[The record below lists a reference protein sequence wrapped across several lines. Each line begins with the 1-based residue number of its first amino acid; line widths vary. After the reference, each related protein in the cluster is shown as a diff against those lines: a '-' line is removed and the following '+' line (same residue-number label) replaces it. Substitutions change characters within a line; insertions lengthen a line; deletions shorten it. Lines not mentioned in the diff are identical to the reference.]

1 LFTKSVDIV
10 IILKCMKIPL
20 ILFMILQ
27 CGLVLGQ
34 SPNDI
39 LNVLII
45 NKTITQQQADS
56 LRAEAAINQQETDAK
71 RKSFAVNASRLIQL
85 SGFTQLRYLQ
95 MEEKGKRSGFDIRR
109 ARLDI
114 KGSITPY
121 FAYRLQTEFADK
133 PKILDATGEIK
144 LTDYFIVTAGQFKI
158 PFSMENL
165 TSSNKLEMIDR
176 SQVVEALVARGKD
189 VIGNQN
195 GRDIG
200 IQIGGGVLKK
210 NGIPL
215 LEYRIGLFNGSGIN
229 IADTANDAKDIA
241 GRLVLNPVKGLSFG
255 GGYYGGYGKANKPN
269 VEGISQA
276 RNRLGFEASY
286 VLSRFSVKGEY
297 IFGSDKEI
305 DRAGW
310 YLQTGYFI
318 IPQKFQLLAK
328 YDFFDLNTATA
339 NTTSISYVVGGNF
352 NFNSWSRLQ
361 IFYTIRAEQV
371 KSVIN
376 NYLAVQ
382 FQVGF

>member
-1 LFTKSVDIV
+1 
-10 IILKCMKIPL
+10 MKPAL
-20 ILFMILQ
+20 ILF
-27 CGLVLGQ
+27 LVFQWSMLFGQ
-34 SPNDI
+34 NTNDI
-39 LNVLII
+39 LNVLIS

-56 LRAEAAINQQETDAK
+56 LRAEAAIKQQDTDANK
-71 RKSFAVNASRLIQL
+71 KLFPFNASRLMQI
-85 SGFTQLRYLQ
+85 SGFTQLRYVQ

-114 KGSITPY
+114 KGSISPY
-121 FAYRLQTEFADK
+121 FSYRLQTEFADK
-133 PKILDATGEIK
+133 PKLLDATGEIK
-144 LTDYFIVTAGQFKI
+144 LADYFVITAGQFKV

-165 TSSNKLEMIDR
+165 ASSNKLEMIDR

-200 IQIGGGVLKK
+200 IQIGGGFLKK

-215 LEYRIGLFNGSGIN
+215 IEYRLGAFNGSGIN
-229 IADTANDAKDIA
+229 IADTANNAKDIA
-241 GRLVLNPVKGLSFG
+241 GRLVLNPIKGLSFG

-269 VEGISQA
+269 DNGVRQT

-297 IFGSDKEI
+297 IFGSDKGI
-305 DRAGW
+305 NRAGW

-318 IPQKFQLLAK
+318 IPQKLQVLAK
-328 YDFFDLNTATA
+328 YDFFDLNTATD
-339 NTTSISYVVGGNF
+339 NTTSISYVFGGNY
-352 NFNSWSRLQ
+352 NFNNWSRIQ

-371 KSVIN
+371 YSLIN
-376 NYLAVQ
+376 NYLAIQ
-382 FQVGF
+382 YQIGF

>member
-1 LFTKSVDIV
+1 
-10 IILKCMKIPL
+10 MKPVFISFL
-20 ILFMILQ
+20 VLQ
-27 CGLVLGQ
+27 CGILFGQ
-34 SPNDI
+34 SSNDI
-39 LNVLII
+39 LNILID

-56 LRAEAAINQQETDAK
+56 LRAEAAIKQQESDANK
-71 RKSFAVNASRLIQL
+71 KIFPVNSSRFIQL

-114 KGSITPY
+114 KGSISPY
-121 FAYRLQTEFADK
+121 FSYRLQTEFADK

-144 LTDYFIVTAGQFKI
+144 IADFFIVTAGQFKI

-165 TSSNKLEMIDR
+165 ASSNKLEMIDR

-210 NGIPL
+210 NGTPMI
-215 LEYRIGLFNGSGIN
+215 EYRLGVFNGSGIN
-229 IADTANDAKDIA
+229 IADTVNNAKDIV
-241 GRLVLNPVKGLSFG
+241 GRLILNPAKGLSFG
-255 GGYYGGYGKANKPN
+255 AGYYGGYGKASKPN
-269 VEGISQA
+269 VEGISQV

-286 VLSRFSVKGEY
+286 VLSRFSIKGEY
-297 IFGSDKEI
+297 IFGSDKDI

-310 YLQTGYFI
+310 YLQTGYFV
-318 IPQKFQLLAK
+318 IPQKLQLLAK
-328 YDFFDLNTATA
+328 YDSFDLNTTTA
-339 NTTSISYVVGGNF
+339 NSTSISYVFGGNY
-352 NFNSWSRLQ
+352 NFNNWSRLQ

-382 FQVGF
+382 YQIGF

>member
-1 LFTKSVDIV
+1 MKPLFIFF
-10 IILKCMKIPL
+10 LA
-20 ILFMILQ
+20 LQ
-27 CGLVLGQ
+27 CGIIFGQ
-34 SPNDI
+34 STNDI
-39 LNVLII
+39 LNVLIS

-56 LRAEAAINQQETDAK
+56 LRAEAAIKQQETDSNK
-71 RKSFAVNASRLIQL
+71 KLFLVNASRFIQL

-109 ARLDI
+109 ARFDI

-133 PKILDATGEIK
+133 PKILDATGEIRV
-144 LTDYFIVTAGQFKI
+144 TDYFIITAGQFKI

-165 TSSNKLEMIDR
+165 ASSNKLEMIDR

-200 IQIGGGVLKK
+200 IQVGGGIMKK
-210 NGIPL
+210 NGIFL
-215 LEYRIGLFNGSGIN
+215 IEYRLGVFNGSGIN
-229 IADTANDAKDIA
+229 IADTANDAKDVA
-241 GRLVLNPVKGLSFG
+241 GRLVFNPLKGLSFG

-269 VEGISQA
+269 VEGITQG
-276 RNRLGFEASY
+276 RNRIGFEASY
-286 VLSRFSVKGEY
+286 VLSRFSIRGEY

-310 YLQTGYFI
+310 YLQTGYFV
-318 IPQKFQLLAK
+318 IPQKLQLLAK
-328 YDFFDLNTATA
+328 YDLFDLNTATA
-339 NTTSISYVVGGNF
+339 NTTSISYVFGGNY
-352 NFNSWSRLQ
+352 NFNNWSRIQ
-361 IFYTIRAEQV
+361 IFYTIRSEQV

-376 NYLAVQ
+376 NYLALQ
-382 FQVGF
+382 YQIGF